1 MNNPKN
7 ENEAK
12 PSLLKRS
19 FWRLCLL
26 VIGLTIGIGAPY
38 IWYLDKQVRTEFAQL
53 NWQVPT
59 KVYAR
64 PLVLKPGLPLD
75 GSTLELELKM
85 AGYQEDKQGDTPGT
99 YSRDGGRFKLTT
111 RDFFNS

>member
-12 PSLLKRS
+12 PSFLKRT

-26 VIGLTIGIGAPY
+26 IIGLTIGIGLPY

-64 PLVLKPGLPLD
+64 ALTIQPGLPLD
-75 GSTLELELKM
+75 GSTFELELKV
-85 AGYQEDKQGDTPGT
+85 AAV
-99 YSRDGGRFKLTT
+99 L
-111 RDFFNS
+111 N